1 MEMLFVYHTEMPIG
15 ILITNWIPHMLYQL
29 RSIEIT
35 RYKLL
40 KWIVTKVLDWNQH
53 TFSSKS
59 EMLRKSIT
67 VLCMR
72 SETLQRAII
81 VQYFAKIAIFV
92 IHFLNFISAYYF
104 CGDEIIFGNH
114 EIPT

>member
-1 MEMLFVYHTEMPIG
+1 MNRNEGPWLKPTHFLFKIRNATEEYH
-15 ILITNWIPHMLYQL
+15 
-29 RSIEIT
+29 
-35 RYKLL
+35 
-40 KWIVTKVLDWNQH
+40 
-53 TFSSKS
+53 
-59 EMLRKSIT
+59 
-67 VLCMR
+67 MR